1 MNINMDLPREEDYN
15 AYDQLG
21 CRFIEAKIRVNI
33 PIHCKDEI
41 YKRED
46 TLMGRLI
53 YMCTCPGK
61 PLSDRMNQSTCD
73 VKLEKEIAT
82 KAIRDAEKSKLP
94 KCYYMDFMTKTVNSA
109 PTGITEFLMN
119 NITKPSTETFWCYD
133 QLEVVKNNGELIAH
147 WISDEVKITTH
158 SEIRDVCIKIATEDG
173 TYVCTSFQ
181 SRVICCCKNY
191 GNTPCNKKK
200 EIQSMF
206 MRDLVP
212 IDSVWTKTEETF
224 RQEQNFCIQPDRNLA
239 KCKSP
244 MGCYHIR
251 YAMISDPRA
260 ISNNLSAG
268 CISDIDQTLL
278 EKYPYLA
285 LCSNYLKNGFAKK
298 CFYTDTRD
306 AMTSIPLVVCCCNT
320 NPYNDCPLRAH
331 VNDLGF
337 AYKMIKEENK
347 FEISSE
353 QKKKLKNKVKNKLNL
368 LQSLGKNQ

>member
-1 MNINMDLPREEDYN
+1 MDLPREEDYN

-119 NITKPSTETFWCYD
+119 NITKPS
-133 QLEVVKNNGELIAH
+133 N
-147 WISDEVKITTH
+147 
-158 SEIRDVCIKIATEDG
+158 
-173 TYVCTSFQ
+173 
-181 SRVICCCKNY
+181 